1 MTTHAVVL
9 IGDRAP
15 EALEIAMRQL
25 GVEVLPLSAQA
36 AEVHLDVTFARKVE
50 SALRANTRYDVAC
63 IPLEN
68 RRKRLLLADMDSTII
83 GEESLDELAEAFA
96 VGQQVSMIT
105 EQAMRGE
112 LDFEQA
118 LKARVKLL
126 EGVQLQAAADALNKR
141 ITYNKGAG
149 TLVATMKAHGAH
161 CALVTGGFDVFA
173 GPVAEKLGFD
183 DVFANR
189 LQSVDGFLTGEV
201 AEPILGRDAKTE
213 RLRALADEKGISVD
227 DAVAVGDGANDLGM
241 ISAAGLGVGYRPKP
255 VIEEAAAA
263 VIKRGDLTALLA
275 LQGIPETEWVRA

>member
-15 EALEIAMRQL
+15 EALKVAMRQI
-25 GVEVLPLSAQA
+25 GAEVFPLSAQA
-36 AEVHLDVTFARKVE
+36 AEVHLDSMFARKVE
-50 SALRANTRYDVAC
+50 AALRANTRYDVASV
-63 IPLEN
+63 PLEN

-96 VGQQVSMIT
+96 VGKQVSLIT
-105 EQAMRGE
+105 EKAMRGE

-118 LKARVKLL
+118 IKARVKLL
-126 EGVQLQAAADALNKR
+126 EGVQIEAAAAALNER
-141 ITYNKGAG
+141 ITVNKGAG

-213 RLRALADEKGISVD
+213 KLRTLAAEKEMTVEDAL
-227 DAVAVGDGANDLGM
+227 AVGDGANDLGM

-255 VIEEAAAA
+255 VIAEVASA
-263 VIKRGDLTALLA
+263 VIQHGDLTALLA
-275 LQGIPETEWVRA
+275 LQGIPETEWVKV